1 MSGFDTTSFF
11 MRKET
16 TPLPVLR
23 ENKQGILPYAIAFWA
38 EPGMLNLQETFLKQV
53 LLLVSFSHPI
63 SCPQTPYTSSS
74 HEKDKHVKSHFFTIP
89 VK

>member
-1 MSGFDTTSFF
+1 